1 MIFMIKIFII
11 SLCLFVSN
19 CAYISY
25 NQVIPLA
32 RNAILGVE
40 KIKVDENLIESTEY
54 SFARVNLGRSA
65 SVIMILEKIDS
76 NNNYHWISSDSE
88 KLITSNGKIIKTRD
102 LIYNFEAIN
111 YSFNLENSDGY
122 YDVMFYDPKAFIEQR
137 FEIKEQESEGN
148 LKMYTETIFNTPLK
162 TSWKNI
168 YKVNDLNFV
177 IYSKQ
182 RIHPNLPEI
191 EMDIYYKF

>member
-1 MIFMIKIFII
+1 MIKIFII

-182 RIHPNLPEI
+182 KIHPNLPEI

>member
-1 MIFMIKIFII
+1 MIKIFII

-148 LKMYTETIFNTPLK
+148 LKIYTETIFNIPLK

>member
-1 MIFMIKIFII
+1 MIKIFII
-11 SLCLFVSN
+11 GLCLFVSN

-40 KIKVDENLIESTEY
+40 KIKVDENLIESIEY

-137 FEIKEQESEGN
+137 FEIKEEESEGN
-148 LKMYTETIFNTPLK
+148 LKMYTETIFNIPLK

>member
-148 LKMYTETIFNTPLK
+148 LKMYTETIFNIPLK

>member
-1 MIFMIKIFII
+1 MIKIFVL
-11 SLCLFVSN
+11 SFCLFVSN

-40 KIKVDENLIESTEY
+40 KIKVDENLIESIEY

-65 SVIMILEKIDS
+65 SVIMILEKIDL
-76 NNNYHWISSDSE
+76 NNHYHWISSDSE
-88 KLITSNGKIIKTRD
+88 KLITSDGKIIKTRD

>member
-1 MIFMIKIFII
+1 MIFMIRIFII
-11 SLCLFVSN
+11 SLCLIISN

-40 KIKVDENLIESTEY
+40 KIKVDDNLIESIDY

-76 NNNYHWISSDSE
+76 QNNYHWISSDSE

-102 LIYNFEAIN
+102 LIYNFEVIN
-111 YSFNLENSDGY
+111 QSFSLEESRGN
-122 YDVMFYDPKAFIEQR
+122 YDVMLYNPQAFIEQE
-137 FEIKEQESEGN
+137 FLIQDKGQAGN
-148 LKMYTETIFNTPLK
+148 LRKYQETIINVPLK
-162 TSWKNI
+162 TTWKNI
-168 YKVNDLNFV
+168 YKVNHLNFV
-177 IYSKQ
+177 TYTKQ
-182 RIHPNLPEI
+182 KIHPNLPMI
-191 EMDIYYKF
+191 EMDIFYKF

>member
-1 MIFMIKIFII
+1 MIKIFII

-76 NNNYHWISSDSE
+76 QNNYHWISSDSE

>member
-1 MIFMIKIFII
+1 MIKIFII

-32 RNAILGVE
+32 RNAILSVE

>member
-1 MIFMIKIFII
+1 MIKIFII

-40 KIKVDENLIESTEY
+40 KIKVDENLIQSTEY

-148 LKMYTETIFNTPLK
+148 LKMYTETIFNIPLK

>member
-1 MIFMIKIFII
+1 MIRIFII
-11 SLCLFVSN
+11 SLCLVVSN

-40 KIKVDENLIESTEY
+40 KIKVDDNLIESIDY
-54 SFARVNLGRSA
+54 SFASVNLGRSA

-76 NNNYHWISSDSE
+76 QNNYHWISSDSE

-111 YSFNLENSDGY
+111 YLFNLESSSGY
-122 YDVMFYDPKAFIEQR
+122 YDVMFYDPKAFIEQK
-137 FEIKEQESEGN
+137 FLIEEEQIEGD
-148 LKMYTETIFNTPLK
+148 LKQYTETIFNLPLK
-162 TSWKNI
+162 STWKNI
-168 YKVNDLNFV
+168 YRVNDLDFV
-177 IYSKQ
+177 VYSKQ
-182 RIHPNLPEI
+182 KIHPNLPEI

>member
-40 KIKVDENLIESTEY
+40 KIKVDENLIQSTEY

>member
-1 MIFMIKIFII
+1 MIKIFII

-148 LKMYTETIFNTPLK
+148 LKMYTETIFNIPLK

>member
-1 MIFMIKIFII
+1 MIKIFII

-148 LKMYTETIFNTPLK
+148 LKMYTETIFNIPLR

>member
-1 MIFMIKIFII
+1 MIKIFVL
-11 SLCLFVSN
+11 SFCLFVSN

-40 KIKVDENLIESTEY
+40 KIKVDENLIESIEY

-65 SVIMILEKIDS
+65 SVIMILEKIDL
-76 NNNYHWISSDSE
+76 NNHYHWISSDSE
-88 KLITSNGKIIKTRD
+88 KLITSDGKIIKTRD

-111 YSFNLENSDGY
+111 YSFNLENSAGY

-148 LKMYTETIFNTPLK
+148 LKMYTETIFNIPLK

>member
-1 MIFMIKIFII
+1 MIKIFII
-11 SLCLFVSN
+11 SLCLFASN

>member
-1 MIFMIKIFII
+1 MIKIFII

>member
-1 MIFMIKIFII
+1 MIFMIRIFII
-11 SLCLFVSN
+11 SLCLIISN

-40 KIKVDENLIESTEY
+40 KIKVDDNLIESIDY

-76 NNNYHWISSDSE
+76 QNNYHWISSDSE

-102 LIYNFEAIN
+102 LIYNFD
-111 YSFNLENSDGY
+111 LG
-122 YDVMFYDPKAFIEQR
+122 
-137 FEIKEQESEGN
+137 EIAK
-148 LKMYTETIFNTPLK
+148 I
-162 TSWKNI
+162 KNI
-168 YKVNDLNFV
+168 RLIMKKTQKKL
-177 IYSKQ
+177 I
-182 RIHPNLPEI
+182 
-191 EMDIYYKF
+191 

>member
-1 MIFMIKIFII
+1 MIKIFII

-137 FEIKEQESEGN
+137 FEIKEEESEGN
-148 LKMYTETIFNTPLK
+148 LKMYTETIFNIPLK